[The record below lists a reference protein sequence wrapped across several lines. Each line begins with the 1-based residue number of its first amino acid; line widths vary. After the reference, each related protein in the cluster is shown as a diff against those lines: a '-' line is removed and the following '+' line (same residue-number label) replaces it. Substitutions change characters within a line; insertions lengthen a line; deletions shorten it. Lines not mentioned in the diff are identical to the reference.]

1 MKQSHLKAL
10 LLIFYLL
17 FLPSSLW
24 AVQEG
29 QQLIPFQ
36 GTDLNGNPIDLTQ
49 SIGAKP
55 VMLVFW
61 ASWCPSCRAE
71 VPKINSQVEKY
82 KSQGLEVVGVNV
94 GYNDS
99 VEKARKFAQKN
110 KMAYP
115 SYFDTNGQ
123 VTAKYNLIGV
133 PTIVLADKHGVVR
146 FRNFMTPDISQENFA
161 RWSAE

>member
-1 MKQSHLKAL
+1 MLQPQIKSLVLSLCL
-10 LLIFYLL
+10 LL
-17 FLPSSLW
+17 LPASLW

-36 GTDLNGNPIDLTQ
+36 GTDLNGNPIDLTKT
-49 SIGAKP
+49 IGSKP
-55 VMLVFW
+55 VLLVFW

-71 VPKINSQVEKY
+71 VPKINSQFEKY
-82 KSQGLEVVGVNV
+82 KGQGLEVIGVNV

-99 VEKARKFAQKN
+99 VERAQKFAQKY

-123 VTAKYNLIGV
+123 VTAKYSLIGV
-133 PTIVLADKHGVVR
+133 PTIILADKHGVVR

-161 RWSAE
+161 RLSAD